1 MLVIEEEFQIYRRN
15 NDYLIASLM
24 LAFGIIIGFNPLLL
38 TVGFCIIPKETSK
51 KQTNIMTLYF
61 LTMLISWIVYT
72 ALGLALVYELT
83 IIL

>member
-51 KQTNIMTLYF
+51 NK
-61 LTMLISWIVYT
+61 LI
-72 ALGLALVYELT
+72 L
-83 IIL
+83 